1 MDTISNIF
9 RENLFTAEELPA
21 FENKLYF
28 EGDRR
33 RPYMV
38 RYFILLLLSAII
50 ASCGIIID
58 STTTVVGA
66 MIIAPLMTPVMAS
79 AASFV
84 MGRMDRAIRSLLFL
98 AGGVVLVIIVSWLV
112 GHIDA
117 GVISYSTNSQ
127 IAGRNSPRLL
137 FLVVA
142 LASGAAG
149 AFALS
154 RDDINDAL
162 PGVAISI
169 SLLTPLCVVGISLS
183 DNQWMSALGAFVL
196 FLTNFLSIL
205 LAGGGGLAL
214 LGLGK
219 VATKTLQGH
228 ARRNAFLAVILGIL
242 LVCIPLTATSVKI
255 ARDTITEFRAARIAE
270 EWVTQS
276 EYEVRK
282 IDARG
287 EELEVVI
294 AGKGTVPETS
304 ELVSTLQENISY
316 QLTLDLEIVPM
327 HNEFHELVPV
337 KN

>member
-1 MDTISNIF
+1 MDTISNLF

-21 FENKLYF
+21 FENKLYY

-33 RPYMV
+33 RSYLV
-38 RYFILLLLSAII
+38 RYLILLLLSSII
-50 ASCGIIID
+50 ASGGIILD
-58 STTTVVGA
+58 STATVIRA
-66 MIIAPLMTPVMAS
+66 TIIAPLMTPVMAT

-84 MGRMDRAIRSLLFL
+84 MGRMDRAIRSLLVV
-98 AGGVVLVIIVSWLV
+98 AGGIALVIIVSWLI
-112 GHIDA
+112 GNIAA
-117 GVISYSTNSQ
+117 GVISHTTNSQ
-127 IAGRNSPRLL
+127 ITDRISPRLL
-137 FLVVA
+137 LLLVS

-149 AFALS
+149 AFAMS
-154 RDDINDAL
+154 RNDISDSL

-169 SLLTPLCVVGISLS
+169 SLLTPLCVVGVSLS
-183 DNQWMSALGAFVL
+183 DGQWASAFGAFVL
-196 FLTNFLSIL
+196 FLTSFLSIL
-205 LAGGGGLAL
+205 LAGGGVLAL
-214 LGLGK
+214 LGLGR
-219 VATKTLQGH
+219 VATKTLRGH

-242 LVCIPLTATSVKI
+242 LVCIPLTAASVKI

-287 EELEVVI
+287 EELEVII
-294 AGKGTVPETS
+294 AGKGTVPETA

-327 HNEFHELVPV
+327 HNEFFEVVPLS
-337 KN
+337 N